1 MISLKSKNAFLHE
14 GERQNESMPYE
25 RFIKYGA
32 DSLTD
37 AELLAIIIR
46 TGTGKLSA
54 VDIGKRLLDKSEKYE
69 RGLSG
74 LCHLTKDEIMAIP
87 GIGEVKA
94 VKLMCISELS
104 KRIAKSD
111 AIKRLRF
118 NSPKSIASYFMEE
131 LCHEEKEQVHLLCFN
146 NQLELLCEELLT
158 VGTVNMSLLSVR
170 DVFVA
175 ALKNRA
181 VNIVL
186 IHNHPGGDPY
196 PSSADFNLTENIRK
210 AGELLEMRLRDH
222 IIIGNHR
229 YYSFKE
235 HGILN

>member
-1 MISLKSKNAFLHE
+1 MILLKSKNAFLCESE
-14 GERQNESMPYE
+14 GQNESMPYE
-25 RFIKYGA
+25 RFLKYGA

-54 VDIGKRLLDKSEKYE
+54 VDIGNRLLTMSDRYEK
-69 RGLSG
+69 GLSG
-74 LCHLTKDEIMAIP
+74 ICHLTKEEIMSIP

-104 KRIAKSD
+104 KRIARSG
-111 AIKRLRF
+111 AIQRLRF
-118 NSPKSIASYFMEE
+118 NSPKSIASYYMEE
-131 LCHEEKEQVHLLCFN
+131 LCHKEKEQVHLLCFN

-158 VGTVNMSLLSVR
+158 VGTVNTSLLSVR
-170 DVFVA
+170 DVFVSA
-175 ALKNRA
+175 VKNRA

-186 IHNHPGGDPY
+186 IHNHPGGNPA
-196 PSSADFNLTENIRK
+196 PSTADLKLTEDIKN
-210 AGELLEMRLRDH
+210 AGELLEIRLRDH

-235 HGILN
+235 QRKLN